1 MRTLFALALALP
13 LAAASPGPGKRT
25 WNREPGAWNLVQET
39 GNPIV
44 VQGAMPSE
52 TDALVARLGNVMVER
67 AGGWTFWRGEVD
79 GYPVIVSRTL
89 KGMENAGAATA
100 IAVERFHPAAIINQG
115 TSGGHDPA
123 LHLYDIVLGATA
135 VNIGSFRT
143 PFREKG
149 KGTNPLEWMPL
160 NLTASEGSAGYDP
173 NARRIARFD
182 GDGALLAVARGA
194 RDSYTRGRVVDGV
207 IGSSNGWNDE
217 LDLIAKFHADYG
229 TSVEEMETASA
240 AQIAGLYG
248 VPFLGIRIVSD
259 NTTNGTAYDAKTGEA
274 CEDYVLAVVKAYIR
288 DRRR

>member
-1 MRTLFALALALP
+1 MKVRLFVVALVVAWIP
-13 LAAASPGPGKRT
+13 AAAAAQGEAR
-25 WNREPGAWNLVQET
+25 
-39 GNPIV
+39 PII

-52 TDALVARLGNVMVER
+52 TDALVARLDRVTVDR

-100 IAVERFHPAAIINQG
+100 IAIERFHPGAIINQG

-123 LHLYDIVLGATA
+123 LHLYDIVLGASA
-135 VNIGSFRT
+135 VNIGAFRS
-143 PFREKG
+143 PVRAKG

-160 NLTASEGSAGYDP
+160 NLMASEGSAGYDP
-173 NARRIARFD
+173 NARRIARFN
-182 GDGALLAVARGA
+182 GDAVLLAIARGA
-194 RDSYTRGRVVDGV
+194 RAGYTKGRVVDGV

-259 NTTNGTAYDAKTGEA
+259 NTTNGSAYDAKTGEA

-288 DRRR
+288 DRKR

>member
-13 LAAASPGPGKRT
+13 LAASSPGPGKRT

>member
-1 MRTLFALALALP
+1 VKSFLLLVAFVVSVAGAGVRNLQQG
-13 LAAASPGPGKRT
+13 AAK
-25 WNREPGAWNLVQET
+25 
-39 GNPIV
+39 PIV

-52 TDALVARLGNVMVER
+52 TDALVARLAHVTIER

-100 IAVERFHPAAIINQG
+100 IAIERFHPAAIINQG

-123 LHLYDIVLGATA
+123 LHLYDIVLGSTA
-135 VNIGSFRT
+135 VNIGAFRS

-160 NLTASEGSAGYDP
+160 NLMASEGSAGYDP

-182 GDGALLAVARGA
+182 GDAALLTFARAA
-194 RDSYTRGRVVDGV
+194 RAAYTKGRIVDGV
-207 IGSSNGWNDE
+207 IASSNGWNDE
-217 LDLIAKFHADYG
+217 LDLIAKFHADFG

-259 NTTNGTAYDAKTGEA
+259 NTTNGSAYDPKTGEA
-274 CEDYVLAVVKAYIR
+274 CEDYAFAVVKAYIK
-288 DRRR
+288 DRTR